1 VTDSLF
7 PIDPVEPP
15 SAPDA
20 PLAERLRPKALDD
33 VVGLEDL
40 LGKGKFLRNAI
51 ESDRI
56 PSMIFW
62 GPPGSGKT
70 TLARIIA
77 RTTRARFV
85 QFSATSTSIKDIKTL
100 MEEARKSRRTRGSKT
115 IVFIDEIHR
124 FNKAQQ
130 DAFLPYVEAGDIIL
144 IGATTENPSFEVNSA
159 LLSRTKVVVIP
170 ALEREQVMTIL
181 HRAVEDPSVR
191 KFGVALTE
199 EALDFM
205 AATSAG
211 DARQALTS
219 LQLVTENAGEGALE
233 ARTTPGSTTP
243 ESSTPESSTPESTTP
258 ESTTP
263 ERPVDVS
270 RVKEIL
276 QRRSLMYD
284 KSGEEHYNIISALH
298 KSLRNGDADAAVYW
312 LVRMLEGGEDP
323 LYIARRMVR
332 AASEDIGNADPQAL
346 VLAVAV
352 KEAVHFI
359 GMPEAG
365 VALAQLVTYLA
376 AAPKS
381 NAAYIGYGQ
390 AVHEVRQGDN
400 PPVPLHIRNAPTRL
414 MKDLG
419 YGRGYQYAH
428 DLEDQ
433 TAAMDCLPEAL
444 AGRRFYE
451 PKDVGFEGEI
461 RERLARMRA
470 AREKK

>member
-1 VTDSLF
+1 MTGNLFGDSE
-7 PIDPVEPP
+7 IRD
-15 SAPDA
+15 APETNLQDA
-20 PLAERLRPKALDD
+20 PLPERLRPKSIDD
-33 VVGLEDL
+33 VVGLEEIL
-40 LGKGKFLRNAI
+40 APGRFLRNAI
-51 ESDRI
+51 ETDRI

-77 RTTRARFV
+77 KTTRARFV
-85 QFSATSTSIKDIKTL
+85 PFSATSTSIKDIKTL
-100 MEEARKSRRTRGSKT
+100 MEEARKSRQLRGSRM

-130 DAFLPYVEAGDIIL
+130 DAFLPYVESGDIIL

-159 LLSRTKVVVIP
+159 LLSRCKVVVIP
-170 ALEREQVMTIL
+170 PLEREQVITIL
-181 HRAVEDPSVR
+181 QRAVSDPAVKR
-191 KFGVALTE
+191 YGIEVGRD
-199 EALDFM
+199 ALDFI

-211 DARQALTS
+211 DARQALNS
-219 LQLVTENAGEGALE
+219 LQLVVETASKDDSPIDA
-233 ARTTPGSTTP
+233 
-243 ESSTPESSTPESTTP
+243 
-258 ESTTP
+258 
-263 ERPVDVS
+263 
-270 RVKEIL
+270 VKVKTIL

-298 KSLRNGDADAAVYW
+298 KSVRNGDADAAVYW

-346 VLAVAV
+346 VFAIAVQQT
-352 KEAVHFI
+352 VHFL

-381 NAAYIGYGQ
+381 NAAYVGYGQ
-390 AVHEVRQGDN
+390 AVTEVRQGDN

-428 DLEDQ
+428 DYEEQ
-433 TAAMDCLPEAL
+433 TTEMECLPESL
-444 AGRRFYE
+444 RGRRFYE
-451 PKDVGFEGEI
+451 PKDAGFEREI
-461 RERLARMRA
+461 RERLEKMKK
-470 AREKK
+470 AREK

>member
-1 VTDSLF
+1 MADTLF
-7 PIDPVEPP
+7 PIDPVDPP
-15 SAPDA
+15 PKADA
-20 PLAERLRPKALDD
+20 PLAERLRPRTLED
-33 VVGLEDL
+33 VVGLEEL
-40 LGKGKFLRNAI
+40 LGEKRFLRNAI
-51 ESDRI
+51 ENDRI

-85 QFSATSTSIKDIKTL
+85 TFSATSSSIKDIRAL
-100 MEEARKSRRTRGSKT
+100 MEEARKARQARNAKT

-130 DAFLPYVEAGDIIL
+130 DAFLPYVEAGDIVL

-159 LLSRTKVVVIP
+159 LLSRSKVVVIP

-181 HRAVEDPSVR
+181 RRAAGDPSVQQ
-191 KFGVALTE
+191 FGIELTD
-199 EALDFM
+199 EALDFI

-219 LQLVTENAGEGALE
+219 LQLVSETASPADSPIT
-233 ARTTPGSTTP
+233 AAKVT
-243 ESSTPESSTPESTTP
+243 
-258 ESTTP
+258 
-263 ERPVDVS
+263 
-270 RVKEIL
+270 EIL

-284 KSGEEHYNIISALH
+284 KGGEEHYNIISALH
-298 KSLRNGDADAAVYW
+298 KSLRNGDADASVYW

-323 LYIARRMVR
+323 MYIARRLVR

-346 VLAVAV
+346 VFAIAV
-352 KEAVHFI
+352 KETVHFL

-376 AAPKS
+376 ASPKS
-381 NAAYIGYGQ
+381 NAAYFGYGE
-390 AVHEVRQGDN
+390 AVREVRQGDN
-400 PPVPLHIRNAPTRL
+400 PGVPLHIRNAPTKL
-414 MKDLG
+414 MKDIG

-428 DLEDQ
+428 DFADQ
-433 TAAMDCLPEAL
+433 TAAMNCLPESL
-444 AGRRFYE
+444 AERRFYE
-451 PKDVGFEGEI
+451 PKEVGAEAEI
-461 RERLARMRA
+461 KARLERMKKART
-470 AREKK
+470 

>member
-1 VTDSLF
+1 MTGSLF
-7 PIDPVEPP
+7 DDATFDPPERG
-15 SAPDA
+15 DA
-20 PLAERLRPKALDD
+20 PLAERLRPKTLDEI
-33 VVGLEDL
+33 VGLDEI
-40 LGKGKFLRNAI
+40 LGRGRFLRNAI
-51 ESDRI
+51 ENDRI

-85 QFSATSTSIKDIKTL
+85 TFSATSSSIKDIRAL
-100 MEEARKSRRTRGSKT
+100 MEDARRARQARGAKT

-130 DAFLPYVEAGDIIL
+130 DAFLPYVEAGDITL

-159 LLSRTKVVVIP
+159 LLSRSKVVVIP
-170 ALEREQVMTIL
+170 PLERDQVLSIL
-181 HRAVEDPSVR
+181 QRATAHPTLEP
-191 KFGVALTE
+191 FGIRLDD
-199 EALDFM
+199 EALDFI

-219 LQLVTENAGEGALE
+219 LQLVIETASKEDSPITAAK
-233 ARTTPGSTTP
+233 
-243 ESSTPESSTPESTTP
+243 
-258 ESTTP
+258 
-263 ERPVDVS
+263 
-270 RVKEIL
+270 VKEIL

-298 KSLRNGDADAAVYW
+298 KSIRNGDADAAVYW
-312 LVRMLEGGEDP
+312 LARMLEGGEDP
-323 LYIARRMVR
+323 LYVARRLVR
-332 AASEDIGNADPQAL
+332 AASEDVGNADPHAL
-346 VLAVAV
+346 MLAVAV

-359 GMPEAG
+359 GMPEGG

-381 NAAYIGYGQ
+381 NAVYVGYGE
-390 AVHEVRQGDN
+390 AVREVRQGDN
-400 PPVPLHIRNAPTRL
+400 PPVPHQIRNAPTRL

-419 YGRGYQYAH
+419 YGRGYEYAH
-428 DLEDQ
+428 DYEEQ
-433 TAAMDCLPEAL
+433 TAAMECLPDSL

-451 PKDVGFEGEI
+451 PKESGIEARI
-461 RERLARMRA
+461 RERLESMREARKR
-470 AREKK
+470 R

>member
-1 VTDSLF
+1 MTGSLF
-7 PIDPVEPP
+7 DDASFPEPRP
-15 SAPDA
+15 TADA
-20 PLAERLRPKALDD
+20 PLPERLRPASLDEI
-33 VVGLEDL
+33 VGLEEIL
-40 LGKGKFLRNAI
+40 APGRFLRNAI
-51 ESDRI
+51 ENDRI

-85 QFSATSTSIKDIKTL
+85 TFSATSTGIKEIKTL
-100 MEEARKSRRTRGSKT
+100 MEEARRARAARGSKT

-130 DAFLPYVEAGDIIL
+130 DAFLPYVEAGDIVL

-159 LLSRTKVVVIP
+159 LLSRSKVVVIP
-170 ALEREQVMTIL
+170 QLERAEVLTIL
-181 HRAVEDPSVR
+181 RRAI
-191 KFGVALTE
+191 E
-199 EALDFM
+199 EPTVKQLGIEIADDALDFM

-211 DARQALTS
+211 DARQALNS
-219 LQLVTENAGEGALE
+219 LQLVVET
-233 ARTTPGSTTP
+233 ARREDNPI
-243 ESSTPESSTPESTTP
+243 
-258 ESTTP
+258 
-263 ERPVDVS
+263 DVTK
-270 RVKEIL
+270 VKSIL

-323 LYIARRMVR
+323 LYIARRLVR
-332 AASEDIGNADPQAL
+332 AASEDIGNADPNAL
-346 VLAVAV
+346 VLAIAV
-352 KEAVHFI
+352 QQTVHFL

-365 VALAQLVTYLA
+365 VALAQLVAYLT

-381 NAAYIGYGQ
+381 NAAYAGYGE
-390 AVHEVRQGDN
+390 AVREVRQGDN

-419 YGRGYQYAH
+419 YGRGYEYAH
-428 DLEDQ
+428 DYDEQ
-433 TAAMDCLPEAL
+433 TVAMECLPDSL

-451 PKDVGFEGEI
+451 PKDVGFEKEI
-461 RERLARMRA
+461 RERLERMRA
-470 AREKK
+470 ARKKK

>member
-1 VTDSLF
+1 MTGSLF
-7 PIDPVEPP
+7 DNDAFAPIARD
-15 SAPDA
+15 AGADA
-20 PLAERLRPKALDD
+20 PLAERLRPASLDD
-33 VVGLEDL
+33 VVGLEEI
-40 LGKGKFLRNAI
+40 LGKGRFLRNAI

-70 TLARIIA
+70 TVARIIA
-77 RTTRARFV
+77 KTTRARFV
-85 QFSATSTSIKDIKTL
+85 PFSATSTAIKDIRTL
-100 MEEARKSRRTRGSKT
+100 MEEARKARQTRGSKT

-130 DAFLPYVEAGDIIL
+130 DAFLPYVEAGDIVL

-159 LLSRTKVVVIP
+159 LLSRSKVVVIP
-170 ALEREQVMTIL
+170 SLEREQVLTIL
-181 HRAVEDPSVR
+181 RRAMEHPSVR
-191 KFGVALTE
+191 SFDIDIDDA
-199 EALDFM
+199 ALDFM

-219 LQLVTENAGEGALE
+219 LQLVVETASRED
-233 ARTTPGSTTP
+233 S
-243 ESSTPESSTPESTTP
+243 
-258 ESTTP
+258 
-263 ERPVDVS
+263 PVGVDKA
-270 RVKEIL
+270 KEIL

-298 KSLRNGDADAAVYW
+298 KSLRNGDADASVYW

-323 LYIARRMVR
+323 MYIARRLVR

-346 VLAVAV
+346 VFAIAVQQT
-352 KEAVHFI
+352 VHFL

-376 AAPKS
+376 ASPKS
-381 NAAYIGYGQ
+381 NAAYVGYGE
-390 AVHEVRQGDN
+390 AVREVRQGDN
-400 PPVPLHIRNAPTRL
+400 PGVPLHIRNAPTGL

-428 DLEDQ
+428 DFEDQ
-433 TAAMDCLPEAL
+433 TAAMECLPEAL

-451 PKDVGFEGEI
+451 PKDAGFEREM
-461 RERLARMRA
+461 RERLEKMRGAR
-470 AREKK
+470 KKK

>member
-1 VTDSLF
+1 MTLF
-7 PIDPVEPP
+7 PDFEPKTP
-15 SAPDA
+15 PDA
-20 PLAERLRPKALDD
+20 PLPERLRPASLAD
-33 VVGLEDL
+33 VVGLHDL
-40 LGKGKFLRNAI
+40 LDEGRFLRNAI

-77 RTTRARFV
+77 KSTRARFV
-85 QFSATSTSIKDIKTL
+85 PFSATSTSIKDIKAL
-100 MEEARKSRRTRGSKT
+100 MEEARKARGSRGVKT

-130 DAFLPYVEAGDIIL
+130 DAFLPYVEAGDIVL

-159 LLSRTKVVVIP
+159 LLSRCKVVVIP
-170 ALEREQVMTIL
+170 QLEREEVKTIL
-181 HRAVEDPSVR
+181 RRAVVDPSVR
-191 KFGVALTE
+191 KYKIDLTDD
-199 EALDFM
+199 ALDFI

-211 DARQALTS
+211 DARQALNS
-219 LQLVTENAGEGALE
+219 LQLVVETA
-233 ARTTPGSTTP
+233 S
-243 ESSTPESSTPESTTP
+243 ESPIDAKRAT
-258 ESTTP
+258 
-263 ERPVDVS
+263 
-270 RVKEIL
+270 EIL

-284 KSGEEHYNIISALH
+284 KGGEEHYNIISALH
-298 KSLRNGDADAAVYW
+298 KSLRNGDADACVYW

-323 LYIARRMVR
+323 LYIARRLVR

-346 VLAVAV
+346 VFAIAVQQT
-352 KEAVHFI
+352 VHFL

-365 VALAQLVTYLA
+365 VALAQLATYLA

-381 NAAYIGYGQ
+381 NAVYLGYGE
-390 AVHEVRQGDN
+390 AVREVRQGDN

-419 YGRGYQYAH
+419 YGRGYEYAH
-428 DLEDQ
+428 DFEEQ
-433 TAAMDCLPEAL
+433 TAAMECLPEAL

-451 PKDVGFEGEI
+451 PKEAGAEAEI
-461 RERLARMRA
+461 KARLERMRA
-470 AREKK
+470 ARKKK

>member
-1 VTDSLF
+1 MTTGSLF
-7 PIDPVEPP
+7 DNEPFTP
-15 SAPDA
+15 TSTPDA
-20 PLAERLRPKALDD
+20 PLAERLRPKSLHEI
-33 VVGLEDL
+33 VGLGDL
-40 LGKGKFLRNAI
+40 LGEGRFLRTAI
-51 ESDRI
+51 ETDRI

-77 RTTRARFV
+77 RTTSARFV
-85 QFSATSTSIKDIKTL
+85 PFSATNTAIKEIKTL
-100 MEEARKSRRTRGSKT
+100 MEEARKLRHGRGIKT

-130 DAFLPYVEAGDIIL
+130 DAFLSYVEAGDIIL

-159 LLSRTKVVVIP
+159 LLSRCKVVVLP
-170 ALEREQVMTIL
+170 PLERDQIMTIL
-181 HRAVEDPSVR
+181 HRAVEDPTVR
-191 KFGVALTE
+191 KFGIEVTQD
-199 EALDFM
+199 ALDFM

-219 LQLVTENAGEGALE
+219 LQLVVET
-233 ARTTPGSTTP
+233 ARAEDNPIDATKVTT
-243 ESSTPESSTPESTTP
+243 
-258 ESTTP
+258 
-263 ERPVDVS
+263 
-270 RVKEIL
+270 IL

-284 KSGEEHYNIISALH
+284 KGGEEHYNIISALH
-298 KSLRNGDADAAVYW
+298 KSIRNGDADAAVYW

-323 LYIARRMVR
+323 LYIARRLVR

-346 VLAVAV
+346 MLAVAV
-352 KEAVHFI
+352 KEATHFI

-365 VALAQLVTYLA
+365 VALAQLATYLA

-381 NAAYIGYGQ
+381 NAVYVGYGD

-414 MKDLG
+414 MQDLG

-428 DLEDQ
+428 DFDEQ
-433 TAAMDCLPEAL
+433 TAAMECLPESL

-451 PKDVGFEGEI
+451 PKEIGLEREI
-461 RERLARMRA
+461 RDRLEKMRA
-470 AREKK
+470 ARKKD

>member
-1 VTDSLF
+1 MTDSLF
-7 PIDPVEPP
+7 PTDPLEPP
-15 SAPDA
+15 ARADA
-20 PLAERLRPKALDD
+20 PLAERLRPSSLDE
-33 VVGLEDL
+33 VVGLQEL

-77 RTTRARFV
+77 KTTRARFV
-85 QFSATSTSIKDIKTL
+85 TFSATSSSIKDIRTL
-100 MEEARKSRRTRGSKT
+100 MEEARRSRQTRGTKT

-144 IGATTENPSFEVNSA
+144 IGATTENPSFEVNAA
-159 LLSRTKVVVIP
+159 LLSRSKVVVIP
-170 ALEREQVMTIL
+170 ALERGEVIAIL
-181 HRAVEDPSVR
+181 RRAVEHPDVR
-191 KFGVALTE
+191 RFGIALDDA
-199 EALDFM
+199 ALDFI

-219 LQLVTENAGEGALE
+219 LQLVVETASPGDSPAGVEK
-233 ARTTPGSTTP
+233 
-243 ESSTPESSTPESTTP
+243 
-258 ESTTP
+258 
-263 ERPVDVS
+263 
-270 RVKEIL
+270 VKEIL

-284 KSGEEHYNIISALH
+284 KSGEEHFNIISALH
-298 KSLRNGDADAAVYW
+298 KSIRNGDADAAVYW

-323 LYIARRMVR
+323 LYIARRLVR
-332 AASEDIGNADPQAL
+332 AASEDVGNADPQAL
-346 VLAVAV
+346 MLAVAV
-352 KEAVHFI
+352 QQAVHFI

-365 VALAQLVTYLA
+365 VTLAQLVTYLA

-381 NAAYIGYGQ
+381 NAVYTGYGA
-390 AVHEVRQGDN
+390 AVTEVRQGDN

-419 YGRGYQYAH
+419 YGRGYRYAH
-428 DLEDQ
+428 DFQDQ
-433 TAAMDCLPEAL
+433 TAAFDCLPDSL

-451 PKDVGFEGEI
+451 PKEVGDEQQIRDRLEG
-461 RERLARMRA
+461 MRKVRA
-470 AREKK
+470 KG

>member
-1 VTDSLF
+1 MADTLF
-7 PIDPVEPP
+7 PIDPVDPP
-15 SAPDA
+15 VKPDA
-20 PLAERLRPKALDD
+20 PLAERLRPKTLED
-33 VVGLEDL
+33 VVGLEEL
-40 LGKGKFLRNAI
+40 LGEKRFLRNAI
-51 ESDRI
+51 ENDRI

-85 QFSATSTSIKDIKTL
+85 TFSATSSSIKDIRAL
-100 MEEARKSRRTRGSKT
+100 MEEARKARQARNAKT

-130 DAFLPYVEAGDIIL
+130 DAFLPYVEAGDIVL

-159 LLSRTKVVVIP
+159 LLSRSKVVVIP

-181 HRAVEDPSVR
+181 RRAADDPSV
-191 KFGVALTE
+191 KQFGIELTE
-199 EALDFM
+199 EALDFI

-219 LQLVTENAGEGALE
+219 LQLVSETASPADSPIT
-233 ARTTPGSTTP
+233 AAKVT
-243 ESSTPESSTPESTTP
+243 
-258 ESTTP
+258 
-263 ERPVDVS
+263 
-270 RVKEIL
+270 EIL

-284 KSGEEHYNIISALH
+284 KGGEEHYNIISALH
-298 KSLRNGDADAAVYW
+298 KSLRNGDADASVYW

-323 LYIARRMVR
+323 MYIARRLVR

-346 VLAVAV
+346 VFAIAV
-352 KEAVHFI
+352 KETVHFL

-376 AAPKS
+376 ASPKS
-381 NAAYIGYGQ
+381 NAAYVGYGE
-390 AVHEVRQGDN
+390 AVREVRQGDN
-400 PPVPLHIRNAPTRL
+400 PGVPLHIRNAPTKL
-414 MKDLG
+414 MKDIG

-428 DLEDQ
+428 DFEDQ
-433 TAAMDCLPEAL
+433 TAAMNCLPESL
-444 AGRRFYE
+444 AERRFYE
-451 PKDVGFEGEI
+451 PKDAGFEAEI
-461 RERLARMRA
+461 RKRLEKMKRARGGR
-470 AREKK
+470 

>member
-1 VTDSLF
+1 MTGSLF
-7 PIDPVEPP
+7 DTAPPDPPVR
-15 SAPDA
+15 ADA
-20 PLAERLRPKALDD
+20 PLAERLRPSSLDD
-33 VVGLEDL
+33 VVGLDDL

-51 ESDRI
+51 ENDRI

-77 RTTRARFV
+77 KTTRARFV
-85 QFSATSTSIKDIKTL
+85 TFSATSSSIKDIKAL
-100 MEEARKSRRTRGSKT
+100 MEEARRSRQTRSAKT

-130 DAFLPYVEAGDIIL
+130 DAFLPYVEAGDIVL

-159 LLSRTKVVVIP
+159 LLSRAKVVVIP
-170 ALEREQVMTIL
+170 PLEREQVLAIVE
-181 HRAVEDPSVR
+181 RAVHHPTVE
-191 KFGVALTE
+191 KFGIELTHD
-199 EALDFM
+199 ALDFV

-219 LQLVTENAGEGALE
+219 LQLVAETAS
-233 ARTTPGSTTP
+233 RDDSPI
-243 ESSTPESSTPESTTP
+243 
-258 ESTTP
+258 
-263 ERPVDVS
+263 DVAK
-270 RVKEIL
+270 VKEIL

-323 LYIARRMVR
+323 LYIARRLVR

-346 VLAVAV
+346 VFAIAVQQT
-352 KEAVHFI
+352 VHFL

-365 VALAQLVTYLA
+365 VALAQLVTYLSA
-376 AAPKS
+376 SPKS
-381 NAAYIGYGQ
+381 NAAYVGYGE
-390 AVHEVRQGDN
+390 AVREVRQGDN

-414 MKDLG
+414 MKDVG

-428 DLEDQ
+428 DYEEQ
-433 TAAMDCLPEAL
+433 TTAMECLPDSL

-451 PKDVGFEGEI
+451 PKDAGAEAAI
-461 RERLARMRA
+461 KERLERMRG
-470 AREKK
+470 ARRR

>member
-1 VTDSLF
+1 MTTGSLF
-7 PIDPVEPP
+7 DEPTFESP
-15 SAPDA
+15 QRADA
-20 PLAERLRPKALDD
+20 PLAERLRPKSLDEI
-33 VVGLEDL
+33 VGLGDL
-40 LGKGKFLRNAI
+40 LGEGRFLRTAI
-51 ESDRI
+51 ETDRI

-77 RTTRARFV
+77 RTTSARFV
-85 QFSATSTSIKDIKTL
+85 PFSATSTGIKEIKTL
-100 MEEARKSRRTRGSKT
+100 MEEARKLRHGRGLNT

-130 DAFLPYVEAGDIIL
+130 DAFLSYVEAGDIIL

-159 LLSRTKVVVIP
+159 LLSRCKVVVLP
-170 ALEREQVMTIL
+170 PLERDQIMTIL
-181 HRAVEDPSVR
+181 HRAVEDPTVR
-191 KFGVALTE
+191 KFGIEVTQD
-199 EALDFM
+199 ALDFM

-219 LQLVTENAGEGALE
+219 LQLVVET
-233 ARTTPGSTTP
+233 ARAEDNPIDATKVTT
-243 ESSTPESSTPESTTP
+243 
-258 ESTTP
+258 
-263 ERPVDVS
+263 
-270 RVKEIL
+270 IL

-284 KSGEEHYNIISALH
+284 KGGEEHYNIISALH
-298 KSLRNGDADAAVYW
+298 KSIRNGDADAAVYW

-323 LYIARRMVR
+323 LYIARRLVR

-346 VLAVAV
+346 MLAVAV
-352 KEAVHFI
+352 KEATHFI

-365 VALAQLVTYLA
+365 VALAQLATYLA

-381 NAAYIGYGQ
+381 NAVYVGYGH

-414 MKDLG
+414 MQELG

-428 DLEDQ
+428 DFDEQ
-433 TAAMDCLPEAL
+433 TAAMECLPESL

-451 PKDVGFEGEI
+451 PTEIGAERQI
-461 RERLARMRA
+461 RERLEKMRA
-470 AREKK
+470 ARKKD

>member
-1 VTDSLF
+1 VTGSLF
-7 PIDPVEPP
+7 GDDDFP
-15 SAPDA
+15 APAATTADA
-20 PLAERLRPKALDD
+20 PLAERLRPKSLEE
-33 VVGLEDL
+33 VVGLDDL
-40 LGKGKFLRNAI
+40 LGEKKFLRNAI
-51 ESDRI
+51 ETDRI

-70 TLARIIA
+70 TMARIIA

-85 QFSATSTSIKDIKTL
+85 QFSATSSSIKDIKTL
-100 MEEARKSRRTRGSKT
+100 MEEARRARQARGSKT

-159 LLSRTKVVVIP
+159 LLSRSKVVVIP

-181 HRAVEDPSVR
+181 RRAMEHPTVG
-191 KFGVALTE
+191 KYGIALDD
-199 EALDFM
+199 EALDFI

-219 LQLVTENAGEGALE
+219 LQLVVETAS
-233 ARTTPGSTTP
+233 PDDS
-243 ESSTPESSTPESTTP
+243 
-258 ESTTP
+258 
-263 ERPVDVS
+263 PVTAEK
-270 RVKEIL
+270 VKEIL

-284 KSGEEHYNIISALH
+284 KGGEEHYNIISALH
-298 KSLRNGDADAAVYW
+298 KSLRNGDADASVYW

-323 LYIARRMVR
+323 MYIARRLVR

-346 VLAVAV
+346 VFAIAVQQT
-352 KEAVHFI
+352 VHFL

-376 AAPKS
+376 ASPKS
-381 NAAYIGYGQ
+381 NAAYVGYGE
-390 AVHEVRQGDN
+390 AVREVRQGDN
-400 PPVPLHIRNAPTRL
+400 PGVPLHIRNAPTRL

-428 DLEDQ
+428 DYEDQ
-433 TAAMDCLPEAL
+433 TTAMECLPESL

-451 PKDVGFEGEI
+451 PKAVGFEQEM
-461 RERLARMRA
+461 RERLERMRK
-470 AREKK
+470 ARRR

>member
-1 VTDSLF
+1 MTGSLF
-7 PIDPVEPP
+7 DDAQFEPP
-15 SAPDA
+15 IRGDA
-20 PLAERLRPKALDD
+20 PLPERLRPTSLAD

-40 LGKGKFLRNAI
+40 LGKGRFLRNAI

-77 RTTRARFV
+77 RTTHARFV
-85 QFSATSTSIKDIKTL
+85 TFSATSTGIKEIKTL
-100 MEEARKSRRTRGSKT
+100 MEEARKARQSRGSKT

-130 DAFLPYVEAGDIIL
+130 DAFLPYVEAGDITL

-159 LLSRTKVVVIP
+159 LLSRCKVVVLP
-170 ALEREQVMTIL
+170 ALERDQVLTIL
-181 HRAVEDPSVR
+181 HRAVEDAALQ
-191 KFGVALTE
+191 KFGVQLTDD
-199 EALDFM
+199 ALDFI
-205 AATSAG
+205 AATSGG
-211 DARQALTS
+211 DARQALNS
-219 LQLVTENAGEGALE
+219 LQLVVETAERGA
-233 ARTTPGSTTP
+233 
-243 ESSTPESSTPESTTP
+243 
-258 ESTTP
+258 
-263 ERPVDVS
+263 VDAKAVQQ
-270 RVKEIL
+270 IL

-284 KSGEEHYNIISALH
+284 KGGEEHYNIISALH
-298 KSLRNGDADAAVYW
+298 KSIRNGDADAAMYW

-323 LYIARRMVR
+323 LYIARRLVR

-346 VLAVAV
+346 MLAIAV
-352 KEAVHFI
+352 KEATHFI

-365 VALAQLVTYLA
+365 VALGQLVTYLA

-381 NAAYIGYGQ
+381 NAAYIGYGE

-400 PPVPLHIRNAPTRL
+400 PGVPLHIRNAPTKL

-428 DLEDQ
+428 DFDDQ
-433 TAAMDCLPEAL
+433 TAAIDCLPEAL
-444 AGRRFYE
+444 EGRRFYE
-451 PKDVGFEGEI
+451 PKDVGFEREI
-461 RERLARMRA
+461 RERLARMRD
-470 AREKK
+470 ARKRMKDEG

>member
-1 VTDSLF
+1 MTGSLF
-7 PIDPVEPP
+7 GDDDFPAPTA
-15 SAPDA
+15 SAEDS
-20 PLAERLRPKALDD
+20 PLAERLRPKSLGE
-33 VVGLEDL
+33 VVGLEEL
-40 LGKGKFLRNAI
+40 LGEKKFLRNAI
-51 ESDRI
+51 ETDRI

-77 RTTRARFV
+77 KTTRARFV

-100 MEEARKSRRTRGSKT
+100 MEEARKARQSRGSKT

-159 LLSRTKVVVIP
+159 LLSRSKVVVIP
-170 ALEREQVMTIL
+170 ALEREQVETIL
-181 HRAVEDPSVR
+181 RRAMSDPSVR
-191 KFGVALTE
+191 RFGVS
-199 EALDFM
+199 LDDAAIDFI

-219 LQLVTENAGEGALE
+219 LQLVVETSGEGRPADAGEPARE
-233 ARTTPGSTTP
+233 APAAPLGVA
-243 ESSTPESSTPESTTP
+243 EIQQ
-258 ESTTP
+258 
-263 ERPVDVS
+263 
-270 RVKEIL
+270 IL

-298 KSLRNGDADAAVYW
+298 KSLRNGDADASVYW

-323 LYIARRMVR
+323 MYIARRLVR

-346 VLAVAV
+346 VFAIAVQQT
-352 KEAVHFI
+352 VHFL

-376 AAPKS
+376 ASPKS
-381 NAAYIGYGQ
+381 NAAYIGYGE
-390 AVHEVRQGDN
+390 AVREVRQGDN
-400 PPVPLHIRNAPTRL
+400 PPVPLHIRNAPTGL
-414 MKDLG
+414 MKNLG

-428 DLEDQ
+428 DFEDQ
-433 TAAMDCLPEAL
+433 TAAMECLPESL

-451 PKDVGFEGEI
+451 PKDAGFEKEL
-461 RERLARMRA
+461 RDRLEKMRKARRT
-470 AREKK
+470 R

>member
-1 VTDSLF
+1 MTGSLF
-7 PIDPVEPP
+7 DNDFAPPDP
-15 SAPDA
+15 ATRADA
-20 PLAERLRPKALDD
+20 PLAERLRPAALDE

-40 LGKGKFLRNAI
+40 LAPKRFLRNAI

-77 RTTRARFV
+77 KTTKARFV
-85 QFSATSTSIKDIKTL
+85 TFSATNSGIKDIKTL
-100 MEEARKSRRTRGSKT
+100 MEEARRMRHRGAKT

-159 LLSRTKVVVIP
+159 LLSRSKVVVIP
-170 ALEREQVMTIL
+170 ALDRDQVITIL
-181 HRAVEDPSVR
+181 QRAVSDPAVQS
-191 KFGVALTE
+191 FGIELTP
-199 EALDFM
+199 EALDFI

-211 DARQALTS
+211 DARQALNS
-219 LQLVTENAGEGALE
+219 LQLVIETAS
-233 ARTTPGSTTP
+233 RS
-243 ESSTPESSTPESTTP
+243 ESPI
-258 ESTTP
+258 
-263 ERPVDVS
+263 DVE
-270 RVKEIL
+270 KLKAIL

-298 KSLRNGDADAAVYW
+298 KSVRNGDADASVYW
-312 LVRMLEGGEDP
+312 LARMLEGGEDP

-346 VLAVAV
+346 VFAIAVQQT
-352 KEAVHFI
+352 VHFL

-381 NAAYIGYGQ
+381 NAAYVGYGE
-390 AVHEVRQGDN
+390 AVREVRQGDN
-400 PPVPLHIRNAPTRL
+400 PGVPLHIRNAPTGL

-419 YGRGYQYAH
+419 YGRNYEYAH
-428 DLEDQ
+428 DFEEQ
-433 TAAMDCLPEAL
+433 TA
-444 AGRRFYE
+444 
-451 PKDVGFEGEI
+451 
-461 RERLARMRA
+461 
-470 AREKK
+470 

>member
-1 VTDSLF
+1 MTGSLF
-7 PIDPVEPP
+7 GDDDFPP
-15 SAPDA
+15 APAAGSADA
-20 PLAERLRPKALDD
+20 PLAERLRPQSLDE
-33 VVGLEDL
+33 VVGLGDL
-40 LGKGKFLRNAI
+40 LGEKKFLRNAI
-51 ESDRI
+51 ETDRI

-100 MEEARKSRRTRGSKT
+100 MEEARKARQSRGSKT

-159 LLSRTKVVVIP
+159 LLSRSKVVVIP
-170 ALEREQVMTIL
+170 ALEREQVVTIL
-181 HRAVEDPSVR
+181 RRAAEHPSVSR
-191 KFGVALTE
+191 FGIAVDDG
-199 EALDFM
+199 ALDFI

-219 LQLVTENAGEGALE
+219 LQLVVETASGDD
-233 ARTTPGSTTP
+233 S
-243 ESSTPESSTPESTTP
+243 
-258 ESTTP
+258 
-263 ERPVDVS
+263 PVGVDK
-270 RVKEIL
+270 VKEIL

-323 LYIARRMVR
+323 MYIARRLVR

-346 VLAVAV
+346 VVAIAVQQT
-352 KEAVHFI
+352 VHFL

-365 VALAQLVTYLA
+365 VPLAQLVTYLA
-376 AAPKS
+376 ASPKS
-381 NAAYIGYGQ
+381 NAAYVGYGE
-390 AVHEVRQGDN
+390 AVREVRQGDN

-428 DLEDQ
+428 DFEEQ
-433 TAAMDCLPEAL
+433 TAAMECLPDAL

-451 PKDVGFEGEI
+451 PKDAGFEKEI
-461 RERLARMRA
+461 RERLEKMRA
-470 AREKK
+470 ARGNK